1 MDDKPK
7 TIKKPTIEKTKKQ
20 KNRIKSWMDWYNEL
34 PPEKKEERLKRRRKG
49 YISTQVPVPV
59 PVPVPFFEKNTTLK
73 LQNPE
78 FDKFLAKQ
86 GHPVETISEYEM
98 QKLIFPQDYSGINE
112 LGTIGEAGPSTSSK
126 GGSKR
131 IKSKKRRFSKGRFS
145 KRRSIT
151 KN

>member
-7 TIKKPTIEKTKKQ
+7 TIKKKTIKKSKPTKKLTN
-20 KNRIKSWMDWYNEL
+20 KRWMDWYDSL
-34 PPEKKEERLKRRRKG
+34 TPEQKEARLRRRRKG
-49 YISTQVPVPV
+49 YTPVPV
-59 PVPVPFFEKNTTLK
+59 PVPERL
-73 LQNPE
+73 
-78 FDKFLAKQ
+78 
-86 GHPVETISEYEM
+86 PVETISKDEM
-98 QKLIFPQDYSGINE
+98 LTPIFSQDYSGMND
-112 LGTIGEAGPSTSSK
+112 LGSIGEAGPSTSSSSK